1 MNVGDR
7 VKWLPTGQE
16 GRIFEVRD
24 GGIVAVRGEDWA
36 IYDYADRF
44 ELVEDHPW
52 QPIDTA
58 PKDGTPILCFIPSYY
73 QGKGGMVVAVWMDF
87 SDRPGWYSEI
97 SSVHEP
103 THWMPL
109 PPAPTGNGAEG

>member
-1 MNVGDR
+1 MNRLEYRRSLG
-7 VKWLPTGQE
+7 LPKSGLEEST
-16 GRIFEVRD
+16 
-24 GGIVAVRGEDWA
+24 
-36 IYDYADRF
+36 
-44 ELVEDHPW
+44 EDHPW

-58 PKDGTPILCFIPSYY
+58 PKDGTPILGFIPSYY

-109 PPAPTGNGAEG
+109 PPAPTGNGADEAASREEQ

>member
-36 IYDYADRF
+36 VYDYADRF
-44 ELVEDHPW
+44 ELVNEPVSGRDGPDMAERTHAVIDAAIQWWLARRPVGWSEAQHLERPAINTTTPREAQLASAVAEFVRHNED
-52 QPIDTA
+52 
-58 PKDGTPILCFIPSYY
+58 
-73 QGKGGMVVAVWMDF
+73 
-87 SDRPGWYSEI
+87 
-97 SSVHEP
+97 
-103 THWMPL
+103 MPR
-109 PPAPTGNGAEG
+109 